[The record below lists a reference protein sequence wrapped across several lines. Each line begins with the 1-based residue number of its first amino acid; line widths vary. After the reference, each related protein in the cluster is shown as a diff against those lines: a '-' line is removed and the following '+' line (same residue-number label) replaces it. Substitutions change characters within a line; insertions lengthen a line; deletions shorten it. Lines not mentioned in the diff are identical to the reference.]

1 MNRKEITILLL
12 LACLNFTHILD
23 FMIMMPLGNF
33 LMPHFKIDTTFFSYL
48 VAAYPLSAFLVSV
61 FSARFVDLYDRKTVL
76 IGAYVGFLVGTILC
90 GLATSAIF
98 LLVAR
103 ILTGLF
109 GGVIGAQVQSIVAD
123 SFPYEKRAQAMSY
136 VFIAFSVASALGVP
150 FSLYLANW
158 SSWHAPFLLI
168 GVLGA
173 VLVPFLLR
181 HLPSVTSHIV
191 PGKQAESTLLT
202 YKHVFAEKANR
213 IALMLSSLL
222 MFGHFLIIPFINPFM
237 EYNKGYDK
245 SVSPLVY
252 LVGGVATL
260 LSAPFLGKIADKVG
274 KYKVYRIALIIS
286 ILPIILITHMPNWPI
301 VPVLAIFAGF
311 FMFSTARNIPAQ
323 AMIST
328 VVEPENRGK
337 FMSVNSSL
345 QQLATGGASLV
356 AGLIVGHTATGAL
369 TNYHWLGAL
378 SAIVLLVALFMGSWL
393 AKIKH
398 LD

>member
-1 MNRKEITILLL
+1 MNRKEITILFL

-33 LMPHFKIDTTFFSYL
+33 LMPHFKINTSYFSYL
-48 VAAYPLSAFLVSV
+48 VAAYPLSAFIVSV
-61 FSARFVDLYDRKTVL
+61 FSARFVDLYDRKKVLLTAYFGFL
-76 IGAYVGFLVGTILC
+76 IGTVLC
-90 GLATSAIF
+90 GLAPTAGF
-98 LLVAR
+98 LLTAR

-123 SFPYEKRAQAMSY
+123 SFPYEKRGQAMAF

-150 FSLYLANW
+150 LSLYLAKW
-158 SSWHAPFLLI
+158 TSWHAPFLFI
-168 GVLGA
+168 GVLGGI
-173 VLVPFLLR
+173 LIPFLIKF
-181 HLPSVTSHIV
+181 LPSITNHIK
-191 PGKQAESTLLT
+191 PGQKAESTLLT
-202 YKHVFAEKANR
+202 YQHVFSEKVNR
-213 IALMLSSLL
+213 IALFLSCLL

-252 LVGGVATL
+252 LVGGLATL
-260 LSAPFLGKIADKVG
+260 ITAPFLGKLADKVG
-274 KYKVYRIALIIS
+274 KNKVFTISLLIS
-286 ILPIILITHMPNWPI
+286 LVPIILITHLPDWPMA
-301 VPVLAIFAGF
+301 PVLAVFAGF

-337 FMSVNSSL
+337 FMSVNASL
-345 QQLATGGASLV
+345 QQLATGGASLA
-356 AGLIVGHTATGAL
+356 AGSIVGHTATGAL
-369 TNYHWLGAL
+369 TNYHWVGAL
-378 SAIVLLVALFMGSWL
+378 AVVVLLIALFFGRWL
-393 AKIKH
+393 AKIKQ